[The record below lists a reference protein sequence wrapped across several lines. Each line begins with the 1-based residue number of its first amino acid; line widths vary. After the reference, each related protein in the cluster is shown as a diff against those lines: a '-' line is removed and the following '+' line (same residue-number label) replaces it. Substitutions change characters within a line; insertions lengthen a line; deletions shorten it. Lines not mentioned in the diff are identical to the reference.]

1 MIIEVNNLVKRYKE
15 LIALDHF
22 RLEVEEGEILGLL
35 GPNGSGKTTAIN
47 CMLALLTYDKGDI
60 RIFGKQMKAD
70 SYDLKQQIGV
80 VPQNVT
86 VFHELSVEDNINYF
100 CGLYVSDKA
109 KRKTLVDEAIRF
121 VSLEEFRK
129 VRPGK
134 LSGGLLRRLNIACG
148 IAHQPKLIFMDEP
161 TVAVDPQSRNAILEG
176 IRRLNAQGAT
186 IVYTSHYMEEVEEI
200 CSRII
205 IIDKGKTIAAGS
217 KEELKAGIMMKEKI
231 EVEPGVI
238 AYFDRYDSRPNMGYR
253 FSLEHFEGKKLISKL
268 TANSIKYD
276 SLYKWT
282 VIDYMIRDFEGMR
295 EHISEGSRKD
305 TTLRIIPS
313 DFLISATDCET
324 MTSPEL
330 ATYIERQK
338 TRGIGNIQTF
348 QIEYHKRFASI
359 MAAFILTSIGASL
372 SSRKIKGGMG
382 LNIGI
387 GLALSFSYI
396 LFTTVTSTFAIN
408 GYVSP
413 MVAAWIPNILY
424 TFIAIYLYQRAPR

>member
-80 VPQNVT
+80 VPQNVA

-129 VRPGK
+129 FRPGK

-231 EVEPGVI
+231 EVEQVKLQEQQVQDIQDI
-238 AYFDRYDSRPNMGYR
+238 ANV
-253 FSLEHFEGKKLISKL
+253 FSVQYNANVLQVKFTEGKRNL
-268 TANSIKYD
+268 ANLLDCFTQENITYGKVYSQQPTLNDVFLEITGKQ
-276 SLYKWT
+276 L
-282 VIDYMIRDFEGMR
+282 RD
-295 EHISEGSRKD
+295 
-305 TTLRIIPS
+305 
-313 DFLISATDCET
+313 
-324 MTSPEL
+324 
-330 ATYIERQK
+330 
-338 TRGIGNIQTF
+338 
-348 QIEYHKRFASI
+348 
-359 MAAFILTSIGASL
+359 
-372 SSRKIKGGMG
+372 
-382 LNIGI
+382 
-387 GLALSFSYI
+387 
-396 LFTTVTSTFAIN
+396 
-408 GYVSP
+408 
-413 MVAAWIPNILY
+413 
-424 TFIAIYLYQRAPR
+424 